1 MKNRIPNYL
10 PAPKTTT
17 LPSPSSDSKLLDQV
31 QKQITDRMRAVE
43 TYVHEHPVTAIGAV
57 FCIGIFLGWVI
68 KRS

>member
-10 PAPKTTT
+10 PAPKTKT

-43 TYVHEHPVTAIGAV
+43 TYVQEHPVTGIGAA
-57 FCIGIFLGWVI
+57 FFIGIFLGWII